1 MNDCGGTL
9 RVEKHRREQGNS
21 RERNRTGLLKFAVR
35 ADLLICFIV
44 IPVGTFIGSRWGI
57 KPITI
62 PLVGL
67 TVVFVMAC
75 MRALRNPE

>member
-1 MNDCGGTL
+1 MNDCAEAL
-9 RVEKHRREQGNS
+9 RVEKPRREQQKPRARS
-21 RERNRTGLLKFAVR
+21 RTGLLKFLAR

-44 IPVGTFIGSRWGI
+44 IPVGTFMVRLWGI

-67 TVVFVMAC
+67 AGVFVMAC
-75 MRALRNPE
+75 MRALRNPG